1 MPRTTLAKSLEE
13 DTTTTRTGTLL
24 WLEEATSLR
33 KGKAFAAAYS
43 CISLLTSIIFFPV
56 FRFAPGPVFG
66 SAAAAFAVSFET
78 LLLNTGDANKG
89 GIAFFFGAVAFFFD
103 AAALFFGAA
112 VAAAFRSYFIH
123 HTLPSSLSWLE
134 ESVLC
139 IIFLHT
145 LHL

>member
-33 KGKAFAAAYS
+33 KGKAFAAACS

-89 GIAFFFGAVAFFFD
+89 GIAFFFGAVAFFF
-103 AAALFFGAA
+103 GAA

-139 IIFLHT
+139 IVFLHT